1 MQEKNAL
8 NTTSLD
14 SEFNAMQRNNVT
26 NAQLST
32 VQMKTLS
39 VRFFLDFILKR
50 DLPVCCTSPIC

>member
-1 MQEKNAL
+1 MHVNLFMQEKNAL

-14 SEFNAMQRNNVT
+14 SEFNAMQRRNVT

-39 VRFFLDFILKR
+39 V
-50 DLPVCCTSPIC
+50 